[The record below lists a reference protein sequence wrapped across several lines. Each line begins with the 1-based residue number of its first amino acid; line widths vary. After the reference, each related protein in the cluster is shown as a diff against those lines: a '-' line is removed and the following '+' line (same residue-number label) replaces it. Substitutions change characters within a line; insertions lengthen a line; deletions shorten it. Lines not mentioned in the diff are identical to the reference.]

1 MGGLLILS
9 VLPTAMAMAALCSG
23 CGGGDRGAARP
34 SAARPAPRPAGSSA
48 ADPAPVPFPAGAE
61 AAAGEPTTAAR
72 AGADEAAA
80 PPPADEPPDY
90 SELKAR
96 IVQGD
101 NSVRSLKALQKLGG
115 KYQKNEEIPYLLG
128 QMYFEK
134 LWVGDGIKSFRRA
147 IALQPLYRANSYV
160 IKAAIAGLGNDR
172 DHAQVRRFLVQD
184 IGAPAA
190 PFVEEVLYGEF
201 RQQVKERATAI
212 LRELQ

>member
-1 MGGLLILS
+1 
-9 VLPTAMAMAALCSG
+9 MAALFPAAAALLSG
-23 CGGGDRGAARP
+23 CGGGDRGAARSTAAR
-34 SAARPAPRPAGSSA
+34 SAARPAADRA
-48 ADPAPVPFPAGAE
+48 ADPAPAPLPAGA
-61 AAAGEPTTAAR
+61 AAAEPTAPR
-72 AGADEAAA
+72 AGAPEAPGAVGTDEAAAA
-80 PPPADEPPDY
+80 PPPPGEPPDY
-90 SELKAR
+90 TELKTR
-96 IVQGD
+96 VIQGD

-128 QMYFEK
+128 QLYFEK

-160 IKAAIAGLGNDR
+160 IKAAITGLGNDR

-190 PFVEEVLYGEF
+190 PFVEEVLYGDF
-201 RQQVKERATAI
+201 RQQVKERAAAI

>member
-1 MGGLLILS
+1 
-9 VLPTAMAMAALCSG
+9 MAALFPAMLLPG
-23 CGGGDRGAARP
+23 CGGGDREHARG
-34 SAARPAPRPAGSSA
+34 SAHTAAARPAPRPTGASA
-48 ADPAPVPFPAGAE
+48 ADPAPAPLPAGVE
-61 AAAGEPTTAAR
+61 AASDEPPTAPR
-72 AGADEAAA
+72 GVDEAAA
-80 PPPADEPPDY
+80 RPPAGEPPDY
-90 SELKAR
+90 TELKAR

-128 QMYFEK
+128 QLYFEK

-147 IALQPLYRANSYV
+147 IALDPLYKANAYI
-160 IKAAIAGLGNDR
+160 IKAAITGLGNDR

-190 PFVEEVLYGEF
+190 PYVEEVLYGEF
-201 RQQVKERATAI
+201 RQQVKERAAAI